1 MVGLDGGLPP
11 GLYVS
16 EAAITQ
22 RQLTELVTPF
32 VQPPF
37 CTAMGS
43 VSRDAFVALT
53 IDGHH

>member
-43 VSRDAFVALT
+43 VSRDAFVS
-53 IDGHH
+53 IGGHH